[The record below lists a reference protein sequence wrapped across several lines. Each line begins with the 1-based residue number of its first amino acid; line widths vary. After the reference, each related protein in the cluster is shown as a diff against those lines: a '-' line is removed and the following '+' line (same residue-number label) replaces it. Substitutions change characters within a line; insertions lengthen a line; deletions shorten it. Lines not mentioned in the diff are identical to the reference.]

1 MSKPI
6 LVHVDIQRVTQLV
19 GRLWTH
25 TRRRR
30 QSATFEYDRSWL
42 VNPHRFPLEPALK
55 LGPGPF
61 HTTPDKTL
69 FGAIGDSAP
78 DRWGRVLMRRQ
89 ARHQA
94 EETGKP
100 QRFLSE
106 VDYLLQVDDKTRH
119 GALRFSRE
127 ENGSFLTQYEGSS
140 IPPLIDLPR
149 LLVAADHISADSD
162 TDEDIRLLIAPG
174 SSLGGARPKAS
185 VRDSLGNLSLVK
197 FPCKSDEMSTVLWE
211 AVALTLAEQSEISV
225 PEWRMESV
233 EGRSVLLLKRFDRK
247 GYIRIPFLSAMSMID
262 AKDYE
267 MRSYMELAD
276 ALRMHGAQPGRDMQ
290 KLWRRMVFNILI
302 SNVDDHM
309 RNHGFLYDGS
319 HGWILSP
326 AYDLNPTPADISPR
340 ILSTAI
346 TYDDPTASLKT
357 AFDVAEYFEISLNRA
372 REIAAEVGMA
382 VVRWRTEARRFNLP
396 PHEIERMESAFEHK
410 DLTLALKSSQ
420 AL

>member
-6 LVHVDIQRVTQLV
+6 FVHVDIQRVTQLV

-25 TRRRR
+25 TRGRR

-94 EETGKP
+94 EKTGKT
-100 QRFLSE
+100 QRFLNE
-106 VDYLLQVDDKTRH
+106 VDYLLQVDDMARQ

-127 ENGSFLTQYEGSS
+127 ENGPFLTQYEGSS
-140 IPPLIDLPR
+140 IPPLIDMPR
-149 LLVAADHISADSD
+149 LLVAADHISADND
-162 TDEDIRLLIAPG
+162 TDEDIRLLIPPG

-185 VRDSLGNLSLVK
+185 VRESLGNLSLAK

-233 EGRSVLLLKRFDRK
+233 AGRGVLLLKRFDRND
-247 GYIRIPFLSAMSMID
+247 YIRIPFLSAMSMID
-262 AKDYE
+262 AKDNE

-319 HGWILSP
+319 LGWILSP

-346 TYDDPTASLKT
+346 TYDDPTASLET
-357 AFDVAEYFEISLNRA
+357 AFEVAGYFEISLNRA
-372 REIAAEVGMA
+372 REIAAEVGIA
-382 VVRWRTEARRFNLP
+382 VARWRTEARRFNLP
-396 PHEIERMESAFEHK
+396 PHEIERMESAFEHE
-410 DLTLALKSSQ
+410 DLTLALESSQ